1 MKFSSV
7 SVALL
12 IMLVLVSAL
21 AVIYSQHESRQ
32 LFVQLQALRKQVDD
46 LDVEW
51 GRLQLEQSSWSS
63 HGRIEKIA
71 VTRLGMSLPRADKI
85 VFIKE

>member
-1 MKFSSV
+1 VKLSSV

-12 IMLVLVSAL
+12 ILLVLISSF
-21 AVIYSQHESRQ
+21 AVIYSQHQSRQ
-32 LFVQLQALRKQVDD
+32 LFVQLQALQKQVDD
-46 LDVEW
+46 LDIEW

-71 VTRLGMSLPRADKI
+71 VTKLGMSLPQADKV